1 MASKNTAEDPYEALG
16 NAIILQA
23 VKDYRAAVK
32 KIKHNPKSRTA
43 IDEALTIEK
52 FFRGPL
58 FGVITNVDPE
68 FLIRKLQ
75 DEIRQSK

>member
-1 MASKNTAEDPYEALG
+1 MASKNLSEDPYETLG

-23 VKDYRAAVK
+23 VKDYRVALK
-32 KIKHNPKSRTA
+32 RIKHNPKNRIA

-68 FLIRKLQ
+68 FLIGKLQ

>member
-1 MASKNTAEDPYEALG
+1 MASKNLSEDPYEALG

-23 VKDYRAAVK
+23 VKDYRVALK
-32 KIKHNPKSRTA
+32 RIKHNPKNRIA
-43 IDEALTIEK
+43 IDEALTIGK

-68 FLIRKLQ
+68 FLIGKLQ

>member
-1 MASKNTAEDPYEALG
+1 MAGKNMSEDPYEALG

-23 VKDYRAAVK
+23 VKDYRAVLK
-32 KIKHNPKSRTA
+32 RIKHNPKNRIA

-52 FFRGPL
+52 FFRGSL

-68 FLIRKLQ
+68 FLIGKLQ

>member
-1 MASKNTAEDPYEALG
+1 MASKNLSEDPYEALG

-23 VKDYRAAVK
+23 VKDYRVALK
-32 KIKHNPKSRTA
+32 RIKHNPKNKMA

-68 FLIRKLQ
+68 FLIGKLQ
-75 DEIRQSK
+75 DEIRQSE

>member
-1 MASKNTAEDPYEALG
+1 MASKNTSEDPYEALG

-23 VKDYRAAVK
+23 VKDYRAALK

-43 IDEALTIEK
+43 IDEALTIEM

-68 FLIRKLQ
+68 FLISKLQ

>member
-1 MASKNTAEDPYEALG
+1 MSKAISENSYEALG

-23 VKDYRAAVK
+23 VKDYRVALK
-32 KIKHNPKSRTA
+32 KIKASPKNRTA
-43 IDEALTIEK
+43 LDEALTIEK

-68 FLIRKLQ
+68 FLICKLQ
-75 DEIRQSK
+75 DEIRQSE

>member
-1 MASKNTAEDPYEALG
+1 MASKNLSEDPYEALG

-23 VKDYRAAVK
+23 VKDYRTVLK
-32 KIKHNPKSRTA
+32 RIKHNPKNRIA

-58 FGVITNVDPE
+58 YSVLTSVDPE
-68 FLIRKLQ
+68 FLISKLRA
-75 DEIRQSK
+75 EIK

>member
-1 MASKNTAEDPYEALG
+1 MAGKNMSEDPYEALG

-23 VKDYRAAVK
+23 VKDYRVALK
-32 KIKHNPKSRTA
+32 RIKHNPKNRIA

-52 FFRGPL
+52 FFRSPWYQQL
-58 FGVITNVDPE
+58 TSVDRE

-75 DEIRQSK
+75 DEIRQSE

>member
-1 MASKNTAEDPYEALG
+1 MAGKNMSEDPYEALG

-23 VKDYRAAVK
+23 VKDYRTVLK
-32 KIKHNPKSRTA
+32 RIKHNPKNRIA

-58 FGVITNVDPE
+58 YSVLTSVDPE
-68 FLIRKLQ
+68 FLISKLRA
-75 DEIRQSK
+75 EIK

>member
-1 MASKNTAEDPYEALG
+1 MASKNLSEDPYEALG

-23 VKDYRAAVK
+23 VKDYRVALK
-32 KIKHNPKSRTA
+32 RIKHNPKNRIA

-58 FGVITNVDPE
+58 FGVITNVNPE
-68 FLIRKLQ
+68 FLIGKLQ

>member
-1 MASKNTAEDPYEALG
+1 MTGKNMSEDPYEALG

-23 VKDYRAAVK
+23 VKDYRTVLK
-32 KIKHNPKSRTA
+32 RIKHNPKNRIA

-58 FGVITNVDPE
+58 YSVLTSVDPE
-68 FLIRKLQ
+68 FLISKLRA
-75 DEIRQSK
+75 EIK

>member
-1 MASKNTAEDPYEALG
+1 MASKNISEDPYEALG

-23 VKDYRAAVK
+23 VKDYRAALKRVRK
-32 KIKHNPKSRTA
+32 NPQNRLA

-58 FGVITNVDPE
+58 YGVITNVDPE
-68 FLIRKLQ
+68 FLIGKLRN
-75 DEIRQSK
+75 EVK

>member
-1 MASKNTAEDPYEALG
+1 MAGKNMSEDPYEALG

-23 VKDYRAAVK
+23 VKDYRVALK
-32 KIKHNPKSRTA
+32 RIKHNPKNRIA

-58 FGVITNVDPE
+58 YSVLTSVDPE
-68 FLIRKLQ
+68 FLISKLRA
-75 DEIRQSK
+75 EIK